1 MSTLGSIRKRSTLLL
16 LVIGVAMLAFILGDF
31 MQSTR
36 SGGGGGFF
44 VGEVA
49 GEELSI
55 QIFEERVQKGTENYK
70 NSNPNSIIN
79 QTTLGQIRNSIWD
92 EYIKELLMDAEFKE
106 LGIDVDS
113 EELFELFQGNN
124 VHSEISKIE
133 IFQDPKTKQ
142 FDRARMIE
150 YMKSL
155 ENDQNVEAREQWL
168 GFEEYISNLRKNNK
182 YSTLVEK
189 GMYVSSAEAQL
200 SFNQGNENIN
210 FEYVPIYFKHIA
222 DSLINVSES
231 EIENY
236 YDDHINEYQQEES
249 RNVDY
254 VVFTII
260 PSEKDDEDTKN
271 NLDAIKESFEAYTD
285 FEVFVKR
292 NSDNTNAIF
301 NFVKEDG
308 ILDTNVTSLFND
320 EKGTV
325 FGPYLFAEGNYRI
338 AKLAD
343 VQYRPDSV
351 EARHIL
357 IAPDENKDLDS
368 TNALIEFVKKEIELG
383 KDFAD
388 LAQIHS
394 VDKSSAI
401 KGGDLGWFKEG
412 EMVAEFNEVCFT
424 ATKGDLT
431 IVQTQF
437 GVHLVQ
443 VTKKSRNVK
452 KVKIVY
458 IDRVV
463 EPSSETY
470 HEYYTQ
476 AARFAGVLLNT
487 DTTTF
492 DDLVATENLVK
503 RNEEKVSPSKQ
514 NISGLENSRG
524 LIKWMRNANVGEV
537 SEVFEFGNN
546 YVVATLTKIN
556 LEGDIPL
563 EDVKVEI
570 ESKVRKKQKG
580 KMIVDEINSIT
591 YKKLSELATAMSS
604 EVKLATKAN
613 FLSSQI
619 EGFFSLEPK
628 LVGLICASKN
638 DVIIKPLIG
647 DNAVFVSKVI
657 SRNEPR
663 TSGDFSQQKIQ
674 ITNELKQN
682 ASTSAYNAIKENAA
696 IVDNRND
703 FY

>member
-31 MQSTR
+31 LQSTR

-49 GEELSI
+49 GEEISI
-55 QIFEERVQKGTENYK
+55 QIFEEKMQKGIENWK
-70 NSNPNSIIN
+70 NSNQNA
-79 QTTLGQIRNSIWD
+79 TLTQSVMSQIRNSIWD
-92 EYIKELLMDAEFKE
+92 EYIKELLMNMEYEE

-124 VHSEISKIE
+124 VHSEISTIE
-133 IFQDPKTKQ
+133 IFQDPATKQ
-142 FDRARMIE
+142 FDRARMIQ
-150 YMKSL
+150 YMKGL
-155 ENDQNVEAREQWL
+155 DNDQTGEAREQWL
-168 GFEEYISNLRKNNK
+168 GFEEYISNLRKNDK
-182 YSTLVEK
+182 YRLLVEQ

-200 SFNQGNENIN
+200 DFNQGNENIS
-210 FEYVPIYFKHIA
+210 FEYVPISFNHIA
-222 DSLINVSES
+222 DSLVGVSES
-231 EIENY
+231 EIEDY
-236 YDDHINEYQQEES
+236 YEGHLSEYQQDES

-254 VVFTII
+254 VVFTVT
-260 PSEKDDEDTKN
+260 PSTKDEEDTKN
-271 NLDAIKESFEAYTD
+271 NLANLTKTFAANTD
-285 FEVFVKR
+285 FEVFVRR

-301 NFVKEDG
+301 NFTKEEG
-308 ILDTNVTSLFND
+308 ILDTNATSLWAS

-325 FGPYLFAEGNYRI
+325 VGPYLFSEGVYRVS
-338 AKLAD
+338 KLAD

-351 EARHIL
+351 EARHML
-357 IAPDENKDLDS
+357 IAADENKNLDS
-368 TNALIEFVKKEIELG
+368 TNALVESIKEEIESG

-388 LAQIHS
+388 LAQKYSI
-394 VDKSSAI
+394 DKTSAI

-412 EMVAEFNEVCFT
+412 AMVAEFNEVCFT

-431 IVQTQF
+431 IVQSQF
-437 GVHLVQ
+437 GVHLIQ

-452 KVKIVY
+452 KVKIAY

-503 RNEEKVSPSKQ
+503 RNEEKVTPSNQ

-546 YVVATLTKIN
+546 YVVATLTKVN
-556 LEGDIPL
+556 LEGDISL
-563 EDVKVEI
+563 EDVSVEI
-570 ESKVRKKQKG
+570 EAKVRKQKKG
-580 KMIVDEINSIT
+580 KMIIDEINSET
-591 YKKLSELATAMSS
+591 YNTLAELASTMRSQ
-604 EVKLATKAN
+604 VQQTTKAS

-619 EGFFSLEPK
+619 QNLGNEPE
-628 LVGLICASKN
+628 LVGLICASEKDKISQPIVGN
-638 DVIIKPLIG
+638 
-647 DNAVFVSKVI
+647 NAVFVAKVLSK
-657 SRNEPR
+657 NGAR
-663 TSGDFSQQKIQ
+663 TTGDFTQQQVQISQA
-674 ITNELKQN
+674 LKQS
-682 ASTSAYNAIKENAA
+682 ASVAAYNAVKENAGV
-696 IVDNRND
+696 VDNRND

>member
-49 GEELSI
+49 GEEISI
-55 QIFEERVQKGTENYK
+55 QIFEERMQKGIENWK
-70 NSNPNSIIN
+70 NSNQNA
-79 QTTLGQIRNSIWD
+79 TLTQSVMSQIRNSIWD
-92 EYIKELLMDAEFKE
+92 EYIKELLMNMEYEE

-133 IFQDPKTKQ
+133 IFQDPATKQ
-142 FDRARMIE
+142 FDRARMIQ
-150 YMKSL
+150 YMKGL
-155 ENDQNVEAREQWL
+155 DNDQTGEAREQWL
-168 GFEEYISNLRKNNK
+168 GFEEYISNLRKNDK
-182 YSTLVEK
+182 YRLLVEQ

-200 SFNQGNENIN
+200 YFNQGNGNIS
-210 FEYVPIYFKHIA
+210 FEYVPISFNHIA
-222 DSLINVSES
+222 DSLVGVSES
-231 EIENY
+231 EIEDY
-236 YDDHINEYQQEES
+236 YEGHLSEYQQDES

-254 VVFTII
+254 VVFTVT
-260 PSEKDDEDTKN
+260 PSTKDEEDTKN
-271 NLDAIKESFEAYTD
+271 NLANLTKTFAANTD
-285 FEVFVKR
+285 FEVFVRR

-301 NFVKEDG
+301 NFTKEEG
-308 ILDTNVTSLFND
+308 ILDTNATSLFAS

-325 FGPYLFAEGNYRI
+325 VGPYLFSEGVYRVS
-338 AKLAD
+338 KLAD
-343 VQYRPDSV
+343 LQYRPDSV
-351 EARHIL
+351 EARHML
-357 IAPDENKDLDS
+357 IAADENKNLDS
-368 TNALIEFVKKEIELG
+368 TNALVESIKEEIESG

-388 LAQIHS
+388 LAQEYSI
-394 VDKSSAI
+394 DKTSAI

-412 EMVAEFNEVCFT
+412 AMVAEFNEVCFT

-431 IVQTQF
+431 IVQSQF
-437 GVHLVQ
+437 GVHLIQ

-452 KVKIVY
+452 KVKIAY

-546 YVVATLTKIN
+546 YVVATLTKVN
-556 LEGDIPL
+556 SEGDISL
-563 EDVKVEI
+563 EDVSVEI
-570 ESKVRKKQKG
+570 EAKVRKQKKG
-580 KMIVDEINSIT
+580 KMIIDEINSET
-591 YKKLSELATAMSS
+591 YNTLAELASTMRSQ
-604 EVKLATKAN
+604 VQQATKAS

-619 EGFFSLEPK
+619 QNLGNEPE
-628 LVGLICASKN
+628 LVGLVCASEN
-638 DVIIKPLIG
+638 DVITKPIIG
-647 DNAVFVSKVI
+647 NNAVFVAKVI

-663 TSGDFSQQKIQ
+663 TTGDFSQQKIQ

-682 ASTSAYNAIKENAA
+682 VSTSAYNAIKENAG
-696 IVDNRND
+696 IIDNRND

>member
-49 GEELSI
+49 GEEISI
-55 QIFEERVQKGTENYK
+55 QIFEERMQKGIENWK
-70 NSNPNSIIN
+70 NSNQNV
-79 QTTLGQIRNSIWD
+79 TLTQSVMSQIRNSIWD
-92 EYIKELLMDAEFKE
+92 EYIKELLMNMEYEE

-133 IFQDPKTKQ
+133 IFQDPATKQ
-142 FDRARMIE
+142 FDRARMIQ
-150 YMKSL
+150 YMKEL
-155 ENDQNVEAREQWL
+155 DNDQTGEAREQWL
-168 GFEEYISNLRKNNK
+168 GFEEYISNLRKNDK
-182 YSTLVEK
+182 YRLLVEQ

-200 SFNQGNENIN
+200 DFNQGNENIS
-210 FEYVPIYFKHIA
+210 FEYVPISFNHIA
-222 DSLINVSES
+222 DSLVGISES
-231 EIENY
+231 EIEDY
-236 YDDHINEYQQEES
+236 YEGHLSEYQQDES

-254 VVFTII
+254 VVFTVT
-260 PSEKDDEDTKN
+260 PSTKDEEDTKN
-271 NLDAIKESFEAYTD
+271 NLANLTKTFAANTD
-285 FEVFVKR
+285 FEVFVRR

-301 NFVKEDG
+301 NFTKEEG
-308 ILDTNVTSLFND
+308 ILDTNATSLFAS

-325 FGPYLFAEGNYRI
+325 VGPYLFSEGVYRVS
-338 AKLAD
+338 KLAD

-351 EARHIL
+351 EARHML
-357 IAPDENKDLDS
+357 IAADENKNLDS
-368 TNALIEFVKKEIELG
+368 TNALVESIKEEIESG

-388 LAQIHS
+388 LAQKYSI
-394 VDKSSAI
+394 DKTSAI

-412 EMVAEFNEVCFT
+412 AMVAEFNEVCFT

-431 IVQTQF
+431 IVQSQF
-437 GVHLVQ
+437 GVHLIQ

-452 KVKIVY
+452 KVKIAY

-514 NISGLENSRG
+514 DISGLENSRG

-546 YVVATLTKIN
+546 YVVATLTKVN
-556 LEGDIPL
+556 SEGDISL
-563 EDVKVEI
+563 EDVSVEI
-570 ESKVRKKQKG
+570 EAKVRKQKKG
-580 KMIVDEINSIT
+580 KMIIDEINSET
-591 YKKLSELATAMSS
+591 YNTLAELASTMRSQ
-604 EVKLATKAN
+604 VQQTTKAS

-619 EGFFSLEPK
+619 QNLGNEPE
-628 LVGLICASKN
+628 LVGLICASEKDKISQPIVGN
-638 DVIIKPLIG
+638 
-647 DNAVFVSKVI
+647 NAVFVAKVLSK
-657 SRNEPR
+657 NEAR
-663 TSGDFSQQKIQ
+663 TTGDFTQQQVQISQA
-674 ITNELKQN
+674 LKQS
-682 ASTSAYNAIKENAA
+682 ASVAAYNAVKENAGV
-696 IVDNRND
+696 VDNRND

>member
-44 VGEVA
+44 LGEVA
-49 GEELSI
+49 GEEISI
-55 QIFEERVQKGTENYK
+55 QIFEERMQKGIENWK
-70 NSNPNSIIN
+70 NSNQN
-79 QTTLGQIRNSIWD
+79 TTLTQSVMSQIRNSIWD
-92 EYIKELLMDAEFKE
+92 EYIKELLMNMEYEE

-124 VHSEISKIE
+124 VYPEISKIE
-133 IFQDPKTKQ
+133 IFQDSATKQ
-142 FDRARMIE
+142 FDRARMIQ
-150 YMKSL
+150 YMKRL
-155 ENDQNVEAREQWL
+155 DNDQTGEAREQWL
-168 GFEEYISNLRKNNK
+168 GFEEYISNLRKNDK
-182 YSTLVEK
+182 YRLLVEQ
-189 GMYVSSAEAQL
+189 GMYVSSVEAQL
-200 SFNQGNENIN
+200 YFNQGNENIS
-210 FEYVPIYFKHIA
+210 FEYVPISFNHIA
-222 DSLINVSES
+222 DSLVTVSES
-231 EIENY
+231 EIEDY
-236 YDDHINEYQQEES
+236 YEGHLSEYQQDES

-254 VVFTII
+254 VVFTVT
-260 PSEKDDEDTKN
+260 PSTKDEEDTKN
-271 NLDAIKESFEAYTD
+271 NLANLTKTFAANTD
-285 FEVFVKR
+285 FEVFVRR
-292 NSDNTNAIF
+292 NSDNTNTIF
-301 NFVKEDG
+301 NFTKEEG
-308 ILDTNVTSLFND
+308 ILDTNVTSLFAS
-320 EKGTV
+320 EKGMV
-325 FGPYLFAEGNYRI
+325 VGPYLFSEGVYRVS
-338 AKLAD
+338 KLAD

-351 EARHIL
+351 EARHVL
-357 IAPDENKDLDS
+357 IAPDENKTLDS
-368 TNALIEFVKKEIELG
+368 TNALVESIKEEIESG

-388 LAQIHS
+388 LAQKYSI
-394 VDKSSAI
+394 DNTSAI

-537 SEVFEFGNN
+537 SEVFEFENN
-546 YVVATLTKIN
+546 YVVATLTKVN
-556 LEGDIPL
+556 LEGDISL
-563 EDVKVEI
+563 EDVSVEI
-570 ESKVRKKQKG
+570 EAKVRKQKKS
-580 KMIVDEINSIT
+580 KMIIDEINSET
-591 YKKLSELATAMSS
+591 FNTLAELASTMRSQ
-604 EVKLATKAN
+604 VQQATKAS

-619 EGFFSLEPK
+619 QNLGNEPE
-628 LVGLICASKN
+628 LVGLICASEEDKISQPI
-638 DVIIKPLIG
+638 VG
-647 DNAVFVSKVI
+647 SNAVFVAKVLSK
-657 SRNEPR
+657 NEAR
-663 TSGDFSQQKIQ
+663 TTGDFTQQQVQISQS
-674 ITNELKQN
+674 LKQS
-682 ASTSAYNAIKENAA
+682 ASVDAYNAVKENAGV
-696 IVDNRND
+696 VDNRND

>member
-49 GEELSI
+49 GEEISI
-55 QIFEERVQKGTENYK
+55 QIFEEKMQKGIENWK
-70 NSNPNSIIN
+70 NSNQNA
-79 QTTLGQIRNSIWD
+79 TLTQSVMSQIRNSIWD
-92 EYIKELLMDAEFKE
+92 EYIKELLMNMEYEE

-124 VHSEISKIE
+124 VHSEISTIE
-133 IFQDPKTKQ
+133 IFQDPATKQ
-142 FDRARMIE
+142 FDRARMIQ
-150 YMKSL
+150 YMKGL
-155 ENDQNVEAREQWL
+155 DNDQTGEAREQWL
-168 GFEEYISNLRKNNK
+168 GFEEYISNLRKNDK
-182 YSTLVEK
+182 YRLLVEQ

-200 SFNQGNENIN
+200 DFNQGNENIS
-210 FEYVPIYFKHIA
+210 FEYVPISFNHIA
-222 DSLINVSES
+222 DSLVGVSES
-231 EIENY
+231 EIEDY
-236 YDDHINEYQQEES
+236 YEGHLSEYQQDES

-254 VVFTII
+254 VVFTVT
-260 PSEKDDEDTKN
+260 PSTKDEEDTKN
-271 NLDAIKESFEAYTD
+271 NLANLTKTFAANTD
-285 FEVFVKR
+285 FEVFVRR

-301 NFVKEDG
+301 NFTKEEG
-308 ILDTNVTSLFND
+308 ILDTNATSLWAS

-325 FGPYLFAEGNYRI
+325 VGPYLFSEGVYRVS
-338 AKLAD
+338 KLAD

-351 EARHIL
+351 EARHML
-357 IAPDENKDLDS
+357 IAADENKNLDS
-368 TNALIEFVKKEIELG
+368 TNALVESIKEEIESG

-388 LAQIHS
+388 LAQKYSI
-394 VDKSSAI
+394 DKTSAI

-412 EMVAEFNEVCFT
+412 AMVAEFNEVCFT

-431 IVQTQF
+431 IVQSQF
-437 GVHLVQ
+437 GVHLIQ

-452 KVKIVY
+452 KVKIAY

-492 DDLVATENLVK
+492 DDLVATENLAK

-546 YVVATLTKIN
+546 YVVATLTKVN
-556 LEGDIPL
+556 LEGDISL
-563 EDVKVEI
+563 EDVSEEI
-570 ESKVRKKQKG
+570 EAKVRKQKKG
-580 KMIVDEINSIT
+580 KMIIDEINSET
-591 YKKLSELATAMSS
+591 YNTLAELASTMRSQ
-604 EVKLATKAN
+604 VQQATKAS

-619 EGFFSLEPK
+619 
-628 LVGLICASKN
+628 
-638 DVIIKPLIG
+638 
-647 DNAVFVSKVI
+647 
-657 SRNEPR
+657 
-663 TSGDFSQQKIQ
+663 
-674 ITNELKQN
+674 QN
-682 ASTSAYNAIKENAA
+682 L
-696 IVDNRND
+696 
-703 FY
+703 

>member
-1 MSTLGSIRKRSTLLL
+1 MSTLGNIRKRSTLLL

-49 GEELSI
+49 GEEISI
-55 QIFEERVQKGTENYK
+55 QIFEERMQKGIENWK
-70 NSNPNSIIN
+70 NSNQNA
-79 QTTLGQIRNSIWD
+79 TLTQSVMSQIRNSIWD
-92 EYIKELLMDAEFKE
+92 EYIKELLMNMEYEE

-124 VHSEISKIE
+124 VYPEISKIE
-133 IFQDPKTKQ
+133 IFQDPATKQ
-142 FDRARMIE
+142 FDRARMIQ
-150 YMKSL
+150 YMKGL
-155 ENDQNVEAREQWL
+155 DNDQTGEAREQWL
-168 GFEEYISNLRKNNK
+168 GFEEYISNLRKNDK
-182 YSTLVEK
+182 YRLLVEQ
-189 GMYVSSAEAQL
+189 GMYVSSVEAQL
-200 SFNQGNENIN
+200 YFNQGNENIS
-210 FEYVPIYFKHIA
+210 FEYVPISFNHIA
-222 DSLINVSES
+222 DSLVTVSES
-231 EIENY
+231 EIEY
-236 YDDHINEYQQEES
+236 YYEDHLSEYQQDES

-254 VVFTII
+254 VVFTVT
-260 PSEKDDEDTKN
+260 PSTKDEEDTKN
-271 NLDAIKESFEAYTD
+271 NLADLTKTFAANTD
-285 FEVFVKR
+285 FEVFVRR

-301 NFVKEDG
+301 NFTKEEG
-308 ILDTNVTSLFND
+308 ILDTNATSLFAS

-325 FGPYLFAEGNYRI
+325 VGPYLFSEGVYRVS
-338 AKLAD
+338 KLAD

-351 EARHIL
+351 EARHML
-357 IAPDENKDLDS
+357 IAPDENKNLDS
-368 TNALIEFVKKEIELG
+368 TNALVESIKEEIESG

-388 LAQIHS
+388 LAQKYSI
-394 VDKSSAI
+394 DKTSAL

-412 EMVAEFNEVCFT
+412 AMVAEFNEVCFT

-431 IVQTQF
+431 IVQSQF
-437 GVHLVQ
+437 GVHLIQ

-452 KVKIVY
+452 KVKIAY

-546 YVVATLTKIN
+546 YVVATLTKVN
-556 LEGDIPL
+556 SEGDISL
-563 EDVKVEI
+563 EDVSVEI
-570 ESKVRKKQKG
+570 EAKVRKQKKG
-580 KMIVDEINSIT
+580 KMIIDEINSET
-591 YKKLSELATAMSS
+591 YNTLAELASTMRSQ
-604 EVKLATKAN
+604 VQQATKAS

-619 EGFFSLEPK
+619 QNLGNEPE
-628 LVGLICASKN
+628 LVGLICASEKDKISQPIVGN
-638 DVIIKPLIG
+638 
-647 DNAVFVSKVI
+647 NAVFVAKVLSK
-657 SRNEPR
+657 NEAR
-663 TSGDFSQQKIQ
+663 TTGDFTQQQVQISQA
-674 ITNELKQN
+674 LKQS
-682 ASTSAYNAIKENAA
+682 ASVAAYNAVKENAGV
-696 IVDNRND
+696 VDNRND

>member
-222 DSLINVSES
+222 DSLVNVSES

-537 SEVFEFGNN
+537 SEVFEFENN
-546 YVVATLTKIN
+546 YVVATLTKVN
-556 LEGDIPL
+556 LEGDISL
-563 EDVKVEI
+563 EDVSVEI
-570 ESKVRKKQKG
+570 EAKVRKQKKS
-580 KMIVDEINSIT
+580 KMIIDEINSET
-591 YKKLSELATAMSS
+591 FNTLAELASTMRSQ
-604 EVKLATKAN
+604 VQQATKAS

-619 EGFFSLEPK
+619 QNLGNEPE
-628 LVGLICASKN
+628 LVGLICASEEDKISQPI
-638 DVIIKPLIG
+638 VG
-647 DNAVFVSKVI
+647 SNAVFVAKVLSK
-657 SRNEPR
+657 NEAR
-663 TSGDFSQQKIQ
+663 TTGDFTQQQVQISQS
-674 ITNELKQN
+674 LKQS
-682 ASTSAYNAIKENAA
+682 ASVDAYNAVKENAGV
-696 IVDNRND
+696 VDNRND

>member
-1 MSTLGSIRKRSTLLL
+1 MSTLGNIRKRSTLLL

-49 GEELSI
+49 GEEISI
-55 QIFEERVQKGTENYK
+55 QIFEERMQKGIENWK
-70 NSNPNSIIN
+70 NSNQNA
-79 QTTLGQIRNSIWD
+79 TLTQSVMSQIRNSIWD
-92 EYIKELLMDAEFKE
+92 EYIKELLMNMEYEE

-124 VHSEISKIE
+124 VYPEISKIE
-133 IFQDPKTKQ
+133 IFQDPATKQ
-142 FDRARMIE
+142 FDRARMIQ
-150 YMKSL
+150 YMKGL
-155 ENDQNVEAREQWL
+155 DNDQTGEAREQWL
-168 GFEEYISNLRKNNK
+168 GFEEYISNLRKNDK
-182 YSTLVEK
+182 YRLLVEQ
-189 GMYVSSAEAQL
+189 GMYVSSVEAQL
-200 SFNQGNENIN
+200 YFNQGNENIS
-210 FEYVPIYFKHIA
+210 FEYVPISFNHIA
-222 DSLINVSES
+222 DSLVTVSES
-231 EIENY
+231 EIEY
-236 YDDHINEYQQEES
+236 YYEGHLSEYQQDES

-254 VVFTII
+254 VVFTVT
-260 PSEKDDEDTKN
+260 PSTKDEEDTKN
-271 NLDAIKESFEAYTD
+271 NLADLTKTFAANTD
-285 FEVFVKR
+285 FEVFVRR

-301 NFVKEDG
+301 NFTKEEG
-308 ILDTNVTSLFND
+308 ILDTNATSLFAS

-325 FGPYLFAEGNYRI
+325 VGPYLFSEGVYRVS
-338 AKLAD
+338 KLAD

-351 EARHIL
+351 EARHML
-357 IAPDENKDLDS
+357 IAPDENKNLDS
-368 TNALIEFVKKEIELG
+368 TNALVESIKEEIESG

-388 LAQIHS
+388 LAQKYSI
-394 VDKSSAI
+394 DKTSAI

-412 EMVAEFNEVCFT
+412 AMVAEFNEVCFT

-431 IVQTQF
+431 IVQSQF
-437 GVHLVQ
+437 GVHLIQ

-452 KVKIVY
+452 KVKIAY

-546 YVVATLTKIN
+546 YVVATLTKVN
-556 LEGDIPL
+556 SEGDISL
-563 EDVKVEI
+563 EDVSVEI
-570 ESKVRKKQKG
+570 EAKVRKQKKG
-580 KMIVDEINSIT
+580 KMIIDEINSET
-591 YKKLSELATAMSS
+591 YNTLAELASTMRSQ
-604 EVKLATKAN
+604 VQQATKAS

-619 EGFFSLEPK
+619 QNLGNEPE
-628 LVGLICASKN
+628 LVGLICASEKDKISQPIVGN
-638 DVIIKPLIG
+638 
-647 DNAVFVSKVI
+647 NAVFVAKVLSK
-657 SRNEPR
+657 NEAR
-663 TSGDFSQQKIQ
+663 TTGDFTQQQVQISQA
-674 ITNELKQN
+674 LKQS
-682 ASTSAYNAIKENAA
+682 ASVAAYNAVKENAGV
-696 IVDNRND
+696 VDNRND